1 MALFTYNEFRSKNP
15 VYTQNNLVSEQL
27 NHNVGETGDAITK
40 ENNLTE

>member
-1 MALFTYNEFRSKNP
+1 MSFYQKIQFIHK
-15 VYTQNNLVSEQL
+15 NNLESEQL